1 MPSISAN
8 TTANTAVSYL
18 NANSMAESTAIDEIS
33 SGKDTT
39 SAASDPAGEAIST
52 TMNSDVTVLQQ
63 AATNASDG
71 ESVLNTAS
79 GALTN
84 ISDVLTRMQSLAAE
98 AQSGS
103 SSTASL
109 ADLNAEFTALISEVS
124 NIANQTTFN
133 GESLFTSSSIYTS
146 TSGATFL
153 VGDSSTDT
161 ISVSLA
167 DLATLVTTI
176 SSLVVSS
183 TTAASSAMTTL
194 STAIDGISTDQSQVG
209 AQLEQLQYT
218 GSVISTSITNL
229 QSASSAIT
237 SVDISAEE
245 TIYTN
250 EETLTSAA
258 VTAVTDANNMQSEL
272 LKVLQG

>member
-18 NANSMAESTAIDEIS
+18 NANSTAESTAIEEIS
-33 SGKDTT
+33 SGQDTT
-39 SAASDPAGEAIST
+39 SAASDPAGMAIST
-52 TMNSDVTVLQQ
+52 IMNSDVTVLQQ
-63 AATNASDG
+63 AATNVTNG

-109 ADLNAEFTALISEVS
+109 SDLNTEFASLANEVS
-124 NIANQTTFN
+124 NIVNQTTFN
-133 GESLFTSSSIYTS
+133 GENLLTGSATYNGGT
-146 TSGATFL
+146 GATFL
-153 VGDSSTDT
+153 VGDASTDT
-161 ISVSLA
+161 INVSLKSLGA
-167 DLATLVTTI
+167 MVTTLAGLSI
-176 SSLVVSS
+176 SSVTSAG
-183 TTAASSAMTTL
+183 AAMLSL
-194 STAIDGISTDQSQVG
+194 STELDTISTNQSSVG
-209 AQLEQLQYT
+209 AQLEELQYT
-218 GSVISTSITNL
+218 GSVVSTSITNL

-245 TIYTN
+245 TTYTN

>member
-18 NANSMAESTAIDEIS
+18 NANSSAESTAIEEIS
-33 SGKDTT
+33 SGQDTT
-39 SAASDPAGEAIST
+39 NAASDPAGLAIST
-52 TMNSDVTVLQQ
+52 GMNSDVAILQQ
-63 AATNASDG
+63 AATNVTNG

-84 ISDVLTRMQSLAAE
+84 MSDVMTRMQSLAAE

-109 ADLNAEFTALISEVS
+109 DDLNAEFQSLLAEVS

-133 GESLFTSSSIYTS
+133 GETLLTGTTYA
-146 TSGATFL
+146 SGATFL
-153 VGDSSTDT
+153 VGDTSSDT
-161 ISVSLA
+161 ITVTITAASTAIGALSSLSVS
-167 DLATLVTTI
+167 T
-176 SSLVVSS
+176 VSD
-183 TTAASSAMTTL
+183 ASSAMTALT
-194 STAIDGISTDQSQVG
+194 TAINDISTYQSSVG
-209 AQLEQLQYT
+209 AQLEQLEYT
-218 GSVISTSITNL
+218 GSVVNTSITNL

-245 TIYTN
+245 TTYTN

-258 VTAVTDANNMQSEL
+258 VTAVSDANMMQSEL
-272 LKVLQG
+272 LKVLQ